1 VSETTPSESES
12 YQLAAGHRE
21 LLDQILDKWSLQVLE
36 RLCTGRRASTN
47 CAENSRR

>member
-12 YQLAAGHRE
+12 HQLAAGHRE

-36 RLCTGRRASTN
+36 HLCNRPSRFN
-47 CAENSRR
+47 DCAENFRR